1 MTNESAI
8 FSNFEKNRADE
19 MSFCDGRAAA
29 ACKMYVF
36 GFVASILG
44 FWCESNV
51 LVV

>member
-8 FSNFEKNRADE
+8 FSNFEKNQ
-19 MSFCDGRAAA
+19 MSFCDGRAA

-36 GFVASILG
+36 GFVASFLG